1 MENVLRLQSD
11 GIDARAASHGG
22 TVTRVDGTYLA
33 REHLTMELDRRSRW
47 RG

>member
-22 TVTRVDGTYLA
+22 TVTRVDGPDGWCEFT
-33 REHLTMELDRRSRW
+33 E
-47 RG
+47 